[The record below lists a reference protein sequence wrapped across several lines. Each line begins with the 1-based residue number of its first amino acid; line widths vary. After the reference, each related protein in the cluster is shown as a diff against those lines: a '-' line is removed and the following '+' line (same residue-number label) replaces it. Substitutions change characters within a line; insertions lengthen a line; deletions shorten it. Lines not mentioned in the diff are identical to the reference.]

1 MQSKNKDIA
10 VITIKLLVICAIVA
24 FIVAFVNYITKDRI
38 ENNVRVSTAQALTD
52 IFKDD
57 FNGHSFSVSGE
68 EFIIEE
74 NGSTVAKCVIAD
86 CPLNPD
92 VKALYVIENDKGEP
106 LFYGVSVAPMGFKAE
121 INMLVAINPDLTVK
135 GVKIVSMSETSGIG
149 TKAQDSGFL
158 SKFVGKNESQAK
170 NVDIISGA
178 TKTSKPVINA
188 VANACNQVF
197 VYKSALGGDNQ

>member
-10 VITIKLLVICAIVA
+10 VITLKLLVICALVA
-24 FIVAFVNYITKDRI
+24 LIVAFVNFITKDRI
-38 ENNVRVSTAQALTD
+38 KYNVRVSTAEALTD

-57 FNGHSFSVSGE
+57 FDGHSFEVSGE
-68 EFIIEE
+68 DFIIEE
-74 NGSTVAKCVIAD
+74 DGETIAKCVIAD
-86 CPLNPD
+86 CTLNKD
-92 VKALYVIENDKGEP
+92 VKALYVIENHNSEP

-158 SKFVGKNESQAK
+158 SKFAGKNETEAK

-178 TKTSKPVINA
+178 TKTSKPVIDA

-197 VYKSALGGDNQ
+197 VYKTTVGGDK